1 MLGMRERLDLR
12 LMLDRHGLGEVL
24 RCLAKAYDSRE
35 NMARDAVYENP
46 DAAPEIQAEWNE
58 NACRYNLTAGWL
70 RKLSADVSTP
80 EMKGN
85 DP

>member
-1 MLGMRERLDLR
+1 MMGPRERLELR

-46 DAAPEIQAEWNE
+46 DAAPEIRTEWKETAERCE
-58 NACRYNLTAGWL
+58 SIAGWL
-70 RKLSADVSTP
+70 RALSCTVSTP
-80 EMKGN
+80 YMKGS
-85 DP
+85 DL